1 MSATN
6 RDSILIGL
14 NYVEA
19 VLKNDDD
26 MKSVINETVSKD
38 ELIHALLSVSMIMTG
53 VATRENAT
61 GATYFDT
68 IGKARKIA
76 LGKTEA

>member
-14 NYVEA
+14 NYLEA
-19 VLKNDDD
+19 VLKNDYD
-26 MKSVINETVSKD
+26 MKTVIKETVSKD
-38 ELIHALLSVSMIMTG
+38 ELLHALTSVAMIMTG

-61 GATYFDT
+61 GETYFDT
-68 IGKARKIA
+68 IDKARQIA